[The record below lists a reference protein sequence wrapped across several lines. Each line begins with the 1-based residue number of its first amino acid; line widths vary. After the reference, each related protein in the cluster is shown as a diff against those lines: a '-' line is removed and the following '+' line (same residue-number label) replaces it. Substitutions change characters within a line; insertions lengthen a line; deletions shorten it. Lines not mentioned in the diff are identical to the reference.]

1 MNTGFKHVYGPVPSR
16 RLGRSLGVDALTFK
30 SCSFDCV
37 YCQLGRTTNHTIE
50 RKEYIPT
57 ADILD
62 EVRRKLENG
71 DKPEYISF
79 AGSGETDVFG
89 LVPVFELAAHFVKD
103 IRGGDIFLALDG
115 VVRSPSELAIHAV
128 ERTAFEGQGVHAERT
143 AQTPGRN
150 RAVHM
155 FEASVHVLSFSRGI
169 ARVRCH
175 APEMARSS
183 GFAFVRGAFDGFES
197 PLAHTRVGG
206 DGFPCL
212 GIIPG
217 KGIFPVPALGRQHE
231 AFQKRGPRFRSFGEL
246 RLQGPDMLGIDVVG
260 DLFIGMAP

>member
-1 MNTGFKHVYGPVPSR
+1 
-16 RLGRSLGVDALTFK
+16 
-30 SCSFDCV
+30 
-37 YCQLGRTTNHTIE
+37 
-50 RKEYIPT
+50 
-57 ADILD
+57 
-62 EVRRKLENG
+62 
-71 DKPEYISF
+71 
-79 AGSGETDVFG
+79 
-89 LVPVFELAAHFVKD
+89 
-103 IRGGDIFLALDG
+103 
-115 VVRSPSELAIHAV
+115 
-128 ERTAFEGQGVHAERT
+128 
-143 AQTPGRN
+143 
-150 RAVHM
+150 
-155 FEASVHVLSFSRGI
+155 
-169 ARVRCH
+169 
-175 APEMARSS
+175 MARSS